1 MNPILIH
8 SDRNVIRSDGHPET
22 FFPRAAQTSSPDRAR
37 LAADRTGSAWNIGRN
52 IQALRPTE
60 LPLRRRTWTRAQT
73 IPVHQPAWNGRPAAQ
88 RLCAKRHPRAGRPFD
103 RQFPRRA
110 RCARRDLC
118 DQHGTPATA
127 RGAWINRHGPGARR
141 FRLRQ
146 GGRHPRRHGCVLSC
160 RRGPAVQSGGGR

>member
-8 SDRNVIRSDGHPET
+8 SDRHVIRSDGHPQS
-22 FFPRAAQTSSPDRAR
+22 FFPRAAQTSPPHRAR

-52 IQALRPTE
+52 IQALRPAE

-73 IPVHQPAWNGRPAAQ
+73 ISVHQPAGNRRPAAQ
-88 RLCAKRHPRAGRPFD
+88 RLCAKRRPRTGRPFD
-103 RQFPRRA
+103 RQFPRPA

-127 RGAWINRHGPGARR
+127 RGAWVNHDGPSARR

-146 GGRHPRRHGCVLSC
+146 GGRHPRGHGCVLPC
-160 RRGPAVQSGGGR
+160 RRRPAVQSGGGR

>member
-8 SDRNVIRSDGHPET
+8 SDRHVIRSDGHPQS
-22 FFPRAAQTSSPDRAR
+22 FFPCAAQTSPPNRAR

-52 IQALRPTE
+52 IQALRPAE
-60 LPLRRRTWTRAQT
+60 LPLRRWTRTRAQT
-73 IPVHQPAWNGRPAAQ
+73 ISVHQPARNGRPAAQ
-88 RLCAKRHPRAGRPFD
+88 RLCAKRHPRTARPFD
-103 RQFPRRA
+103 RQFPGSA

-141 FRLRQ
+141 FRLHQ
-146 GGRHPRRHGCVLSC
+146 GRRHHRRHGYVLPC
-160 RRGPAVQSGGGR
+160 RRRLAVQSGGGR

>member
-8 SDRNVIRSDGHPET
+8 SDRHVIRSDGHSES
-22 FFPRAAQTSSPDRAR
+22 FFPRAAQTSPPNRAR

-52 IQALRPTE
+52 IQALRPAE

-73 IPVHQPAWNGRPAAQ
+73 ISVHQPAWNGRPAAK
-88 RLCAKRHPRAGRPFD
+88 RLCAKRHPRTGRAID
-103 RQFPRRA
+103 RQFPRLA
-110 RCARRDLC
+110 HCARRDLC

-146 GGRHPRRHGCVLSC
+146 GGRHPCRHGCVLSC
-160 RRGPAVQSGGGR
+160 RRRPAVQSGGGR

>member
-8 SDRNVIRSDGHPET
+8 SDRHLIRSDGHPES
-22 FFPRAAQTSSPDRAR
+22 FFPSATQTSPPDRTG
-37 LAADRTGSAWNIGRN
+37 LAANRTGSAWNVGRN
-52 IQALRPTE
+52 IQALRPIE

-73 IPVHQPAWNGRPAAQ
+73 ISVHQPAWNGRPAAP
-88 RLCAKRHPRAGRPFD
+88 RLCAKRLPRAGRLFD
-103 RQFPRRA
+103 RQFPRPA

-118 DQHGTPATA
+118 DQHGAPATT
-127 RGAWINRHGPGARR
+127 RGTWINRHGPGARR

-160 RRGPAVQSGGGR
+160 RRRPAVQSGGG

>member
-8 SDRNVIRSDGHPET
+8 SDRHVIRSDGHPQS
-22 FFPRAAQTSSPDRAR
+22 FFPCAAQTSPPNRAR

-52 IQALRPTE
+52 IQALRPAE
-60 LPLRRRTWTRAQT
+60 LPLRRWTRTRAQT
-73 IPVHQPAWNGRPAAQ
+73 ISVHQPARNGRPAAQ
-88 RLCAKRHPRAGRPFD
+88 RLCAKRHPRTGRPFD
-103 RQFPRRA
+103 RQFPGSA

-141 FRLRQ
+141 FRLHQ
-146 GGRHPRRHGCVLSC
+146 GRRHHRRHGYVLPC
-160 RRGPAVQSGGGR
+160 RRRLAVQSGGGR

>member
-1 MNPILIH
+1 MNRLL
-8 SDRNVIRSDGHPET
+8 IRSDRSLIRSDEAAKAFHT
-22 FFPRAAQTSSPDRAR
+22 RLAQTPPPTGAR

-52 IQALRPTE
+52 IQALWPAE
-60 LPLRRRTWTRAQT
+60 LPLRRRAWARAQT
-73 IPVHQPAWNGRPAAQ
+73 ISVHQPAWNGRPAAQ
-88 RLCAKRHPRAGRPFD
+88 RLCAKRHPRTGCPFD
-103 RQFPRRA
+103 RQFPRPS

-160 RRGPAVQSGGGR
+160 RRRPAVQSGGGR

>member
-8 SDRNVIRSDGHPET
+8 WDGHVIRSDGHPET
-22 FFPRAAQTSSPDRAR
+22 FFRRAAQTSSPDRVR
-37 LAADRTGSAWNIGRN
+37 LAADRRGSAWNIGRN

-73 IPVHQPAWNGRPAAQ
+73 IPVHQPAWNGRPAAP
-88 RLCAKRHPRAGRPFD
+88 RLCAKRHPRAGCRFD

-160 RRGPAVQSGGGR
+160 RRRPAVQSGGGR

>member
-8 SDRNVIRSDGHPET
+8 SDRHVIRSDGHPESY
-22 FFPRAAQTSSPDRAR
+22 FPHAAQTSPPNRPR

-52 IQALRPTE
+52 IQALWPAE
-60 LPLRRRTWTRAQT
+60 LPLRRRAWARAQT
-73 IPVHQPAWNGRPAAQ
+73 ISVHQPAWNGRPAAQ
-88 RLCAKRHPRAGRPFD
+88 RLCAKRHPRTGCPFD
-103 RQFPRRA
+103 RQFPRPA
-110 RCARRDLC
+110 RCARRDLR

-146 GGRHPRRHGCVLSC
+146 GGRHPCRHGCVLSC
-160 RRGPAVQSGGGR
+160 RRRPAVRSGGGR